1 MSSLFTPRPGRKSL
15 KLASHGPAGFLHRNG
30 SRNIA
35 HSARAGLERPAE
47 SAEMRKV
54 QEETTT
60 MLRITRGVIAGL
72 AMLVPAALS
81 AAGEQPTPVGVLFE
95 SRHLDLVPQGND
107 VKYKFTR
114 TVSDKSLLGEE
125 FSDDVRVAVKKVS
138 EKGDRD
144 VKVTVFTGER
154 QRPQVEYDALSI
166 NPLFV
171 WFLDRSVDNYRLLSG
186 GKQPYLKGKFSK
198 AFEDKATI
206 EPTKIDYQ
214 GKSVDGFKITVAP
227 YKDDEA
233 RDKMQGYEI
242 STFTITVSK
251 DVPGYFFDLL
261 ADIQSTKAGTGKLQ
275 ERVSL
280 VEVGATQ

>member
-1 MSSLFTPRPGRKSL
+1 M
-15 KLASHGPAGFLHRNG
+15 
-30 SRNIA
+30 
-35 HSARAGLERPAE
+35 
-47 SAEMRKV
+47 
-54 QEETTT
+54 EEDTA
-60 MLRITRGVIAGL
+60 MLRIVCGALAGL
-72 AMLVPAALS
+72 AMMIPAALS
-81 AAGEQPTPVGVLFE
+81 AAGEQPNPVNILFE

-107 VKYKFTR
+107 IKYKFSR
-114 TVSDKSLLGEE
+114 TVSDKKLLGEE
-125 FSDDVRVAVKKVS
+125 FTDDVRIGVKKVS

-171 WFLDRSVDNYRLLSG
+171 WFLDRSVENYRLLSG

-198 AFEDKATI
+198 AFENKAVM
-206 EPTKIDYQ
+206 EPTKIDYK
-214 GKSVDGFKITVAP
+214 GKSVDGYKITIAP

-233 RDKMQGYEI
+233 KSKMQGYEN

-251 DVPGYFFDLL
+251 DIPGYFFDLV
-261 ADIQSTKAGTGKLQ
+261 ADIQSTQSGTGKLI

-280 VEVGATQ
+280 VDLGAIQ